1 MPSLGGV
8 VIFRC
13 RIGMLSA
20 AMSMLGFGQ
29 FFRTLAE
36 KRTRCVALTA
46 PALPHG
52 RLIPPAEGLLFSAGF
67 LGSAV

>member
-1 MPSLGGV
+1 
-8 VIFRC
+8 
-13 RIGMLSA
+13 MLSA